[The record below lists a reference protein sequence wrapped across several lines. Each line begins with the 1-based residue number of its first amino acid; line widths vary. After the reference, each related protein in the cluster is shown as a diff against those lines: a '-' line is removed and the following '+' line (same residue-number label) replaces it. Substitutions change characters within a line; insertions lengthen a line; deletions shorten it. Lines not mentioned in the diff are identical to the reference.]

1 LTEIFFDEAIRRAE
15 ELDAEQASNPSA
27 PLRPLH
33 GVPIS
38 LKDSHKIPGYDS
50 TVGLICF
57 ANKPD
62 NVYSPLAQQ
71 LLDLGAVLYCKT
83 NVPQTM
89 MTADSDNNVFGRT
102 LNPANVN
109 ITAGGSSG
117 GEGALIAMR
126 GSILGVGTDI
136 AGSIRIPSLCN
147 GIYGLRPTVG
157 LVPMA
162 DQRDVVAPGTDGVMP
177 VAGPMAISLR
187 SCDLFMKALSA
198 SEAWKYDDSCLHLN
212 RWDNRL
218 KHTNLRIGV
227 VRNDG
232 MYTPW
237 PPVRR
242 AMEESASKLRASGFE
257 LVELAMPDI
266 SEAVSVTYRMYSVDG
281 CEVSSIDRTAEL
293 TLADA
298 CSSTFKI

>member
-1 LTEIFFDEAIRRAE
+1 MTEIFFDEAIRRAE
-15 ELDAEQASNPSA
+15 ELDAEQASNPNA

-50 TVGLICF
+50 TVGLIYF

-62 NVYSPLAQQ
+62 DVYSPLAQQ

-126 GSILGVGTDI
+126 GSILGVGTDV

-157 LVPMA
+157 MVPMA

-187 SCDLFMKALSA
+187 TCDLFMKALSA

-212 RWDNRL
+212 RWDTRL
-218 KHTNLRIGV
+218 KHTNLRIGF

-242 AMEESASKLRASGFE
+242 AMEEAATKLRASGVE

-281 CEVSSIDRTAEL
+281 CEVSSIDRTAESK
-293 TLADA
+293 LAD
-298 CSSTFKI
+298 TH